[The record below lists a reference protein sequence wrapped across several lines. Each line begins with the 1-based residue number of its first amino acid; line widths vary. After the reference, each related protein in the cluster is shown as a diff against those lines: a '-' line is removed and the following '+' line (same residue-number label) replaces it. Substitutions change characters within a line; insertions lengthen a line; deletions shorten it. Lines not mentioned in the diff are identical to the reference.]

1 MAVLP
6 SPHIFARIS
15 GVTWV
20 FLTTPRSEPVT
31 VYVCVCWLRFLT
43 SRSLV
48 TTLTTCEV
56 SPPPAGMITETWDC
70 GPVTTVR
77 MGLSDVWFI
86 FVFLPLLRIL
96 SLFGFTFAFRWT
108 EWSSSRICQ
117 TSRLFTPTPALWRY
131 FLCSGCILIYSR
143 IKLDEAALPV
153 LCLSRLFSVSHSV
166 SPIHVPWDLLGNW
179 GIETWICHFLNK
191 TKYFRLRLYD

>member
-56 SPPPAGMITETWDC
+56 SPPPSGMITETLDR
-70 GPVTTVR
+70 GPVTTVK
-77 MGLSDVWFI
+77 MAFSDVWFI
-86 FVFLPLLRIL
+86 FFVFLPLLRIL
-96 SLFGFTFAFRWT
+96 SPFGVTFAFCWT
-108 EWSSSRICQ
+108 ERSSSRNCQ
-117 TSRLFTPTPALWRY
+117 TSRLLAPTPALWRY
-131 FLCSGCILIYSR
+131 FLCSGCIQIYSNYCPGS
-143 IKLDEAALPV
+143 LVSALFMF
-153 LCLSRLFSVSHSV
+153 LGICLETGGLRPGFVTFSTRQS
-166 SPIHVPWDLLGNW
+166 ILGSD
-179 GIETWICHFLNK
+179 CM
-191 TKYFRLRLYD
+191 TK